1 MMLLKY
7 YLYLYIFTNENNNVM
22 SLTERVIY
30 TLDIYNIPLVMN
42 LYNKWKIFYETIQF
56 QKVQWYMYSTIKII
70 VK

>member
-30 TLDIYNIPLVMN
+30 TLDIYNIPLIMN
-42 LYNKWKIFYETIQF
+42 LYSKWKIF
-56 QKVQWYMYSTIKII
+56 
-70 VK
+70 